1 MYVSKIHHFDR
12 LHQID
17 GWGQTTD
24 NQIQTRRGQYGIC
37 LSYFLLAYT
46 IKQFSTHLKSLN
58 YTWQLVAF
66 QHSKPPALKIIS
78 KYAFTS
84 YPASEDCFNSWNGC
98 RIFIRTSVVSQAD
111 AIIEYWF
118 TWHWNFW
125 YNTEAAYWP
134 VLYVF
139 VTDFCEQSFKHIYT
153 HTHTLANT

>member
-46 IKQFSTHLKSLN
+46 IKQFSTLLKSLN

-84 YPASEDCFNSWNGC
+84 YPASEDCFNSWHGC
-98 RIFIRTSVVSQAD
+98 RIFIRTFVVSHFSG
-111 AIIEYWF
+111 WR
-118 TWHWNFW
+118 
-125 YNTEAAYWP
+125 YNRT
-134 VLYVF
+134 L
-139 VTDFCEQSFKHIYT
+139 IYMALKFLVQYRGSILT
-153 HTHTLANT
+153 HVICVCNRLLWAQF

>member
-1 MYVSKIHHFDR
+1 MPSPHTQPLKIAS
-12 LHQID
+12 IAEMAV
-17 GWGQTTD
+17 G
-24 NQIQTRRGQYGIC
+24 
-37 LSYFLLAYT
+37 FLLGLLLFL
-46 IKQFSTHLKSLN
+46 I
-58 YTWQLVAF
+58 
-66 QHSKPPALKIIS
+66 
-78 KYAFTS
+78 
-84 YPASEDCFNSWNGC
+84 
-98 RIFIRTSVVSQAD
+98 SQAD